1 MKKKP
6 FTRRYYRKLGDF
18 FRDFSYI
25 MKHREL
31 IHEAMHTEISYPF
44 RERLMLMV
52 TEVNGCRYCSYYHA
66 KLALEAGIE
75 QDALNELLAGSV
87 PQDAPEKEISALLY
101 AQHWA
106 ENDANPEAH
115 LYQKILDQYGQKKT
129 DAIHIVLRMI
139 RMGNL
144 LGNTLDYW
152 IYLFSFGHFGLR
164 ENERA

>member
-6 FTRRYYRKLGDF
+6 FPRRYYHKPGEF
-18 FRDFSYI
+18 FRDFSYM

-31 IHEAMHTEISYPF
+31 IREAMRLEISYEF

-75 QDALNELLAGSV
+75 QQALTEMLAGSIPKDT
-87 PQDAPEKEISALLY
+87 PQDEISALLY

-106 ENDANPEAH
+106 ENNADPDPDI
-115 LYQKILDQYGQKKT
+115 YQKILDQYGQKRT

-144 LGNTLDYW
+144 LGNTLDFW
-152 IYLFSFGHFGLR
+152 IYILSFGSFGLR
-164 ENERA
+164 ENES